1 MKMEE
6 FENYVR
12 RFLKIFEVTN
22 KIPVKFCLTL
32 IWILKMPLL
41 YEMLYSLIVIFVGSN
56 NSEYL
61 GGEFSTSIF
70 LLVSTL
76 GFDSFGAGVDKK

>member
-1 MKMEE
+1 MEE

-12 RFLKIFEVTN
+12 RFLKISEVTK
-22 KIPVKFCLTL
+22 KIPVKIFLNINMDASL
-32 IWILKMPLL
+32 NVSLL
-41 YEMLYSLIVIFVGSN
+41 YEMLYSLIVVYVGLN
-56 NSEYL
+56 NSEYF